1 MVSVVALT
9 GNRQPVAFTQTDER
23 GAFHLALPEGNRAAL
38 LSFRIIGYAEKRIS
52 LSQFRNG
59 QTVWLKEEATD
70 IREVVV
76 KSGRIRQR
84 SDTLSYSV
92 AGFRQKQDRS
102 IADVIGRMPGMSVS
116 ENGTISYQGKAI
128 NKLYV
133 EGMDLMGGKYA
144 MTTENLPAIKVK
156 NVEVYRHHQPVKAL
170 KNIQFSDQAALNLVL
185 TDEAKN
191 VWNATLTLGAGC
203 QLQSGEGDA
212 FLHQVKAVAMVFGK
226 QRQSLLM
233 YKDDNTGK
241 DIRRE
246 VVDLAHNSKLTQRGN
261 SWLSDISV
269 TSSRLKANRTS
280 LNDTRLLAANWLKK
294 TGEDRTLRLQST
306 FLFDKSVGSRQE
318 LSTITNV
325 MGQPMIEEDYQARK
339 FRREW
344 SMEAQYLM
352 NAPQLYINNVAVGA
366 INWNTSAA
374 ATVYDGLTVTQCVKP
389 RSRFFGDELKVIK
402 KTGENKSVSVSAL
415 FRHHYRPGLLSLLDG
430 GQERLNLT
438 KTDFLAETGFRHKI
452 LGMYVSYTARVDY
465 ERQRTEVTL
474 TERAQEELW
483 HIDGLLTPSVSFK
496 RGGVNLSAAVPL
508 RLSHYVWRQQR
519 QDRLYA
525 DPQIAV
531 SYQIDACTDLDV
543 SYRHQHSPY
552 DFNLVC
558 GIPYYMNYY
567 TLRQGTGQLG
577 RLVMDGLGG
586 SIKYGNP
593 VTGFFVNFHG
603 NYSIIRNMP
612 LFAFSLVD
620 NVYTAAFMGR
630 YTNND
635 TWNFS
640 TGLSKAFGFGKLVF
654 ALDGSAMWR
663 NYDVVLSEEVNR
675 CRSKYCSAG
684 IKISVMAAKVFSID
698 GNSTWQWSRQV
709 NRDEPSLNT
718 ACVNTFKH
726 ELKLYFTPGRW
737 QLEWGHELYHGG
749 AEGMKASYFSDLG
762 CKYRKRRWEVSL
774 SLNNIFGTDK
784 YESIYIGDTSVSRT
798 VLSLRPAEM
807 IASVRF
813 SL

>member
-1 MVSVVALT
+1 
-9 GNRQPVAFTQTDER
+9 
-23 GAFHLALPEGNRAAL
+23 
-38 LSFRIIGYAEKRIS
+38 
-52 LSQFRNG
+52 
-59 QTVWLKEEATD
+59 
-70 IREVVV
+70 
-76 KSGRIRQR
+76 
-84 SDTLSYSV
+84 
-92 AGFRQKQDRS
+92 
-102 IADVIGRMPGMSVS
+102 
-116 ENGTISYQGKAI
+116 
-128 NKLYV
+128 
-133 EGMDLMGGKYA
+133 
-144 MTTENLPAIKVK
+144 
-156 NVEVYRHHQPVKAL
+156 
-170 KNIQFSDQAALNLVL
+170 
-185 TDEAKN
+185 
-191 VWNATLTLGAGC
+191 
-203 QLQSGEGDA
+203 
-212 FLHQVKAVAMVFGK
+212 
-226 QRQSLLM
+226 
-233 YKDDNTGK
+233 
-241 DIRRE
+241 
-246 VVDLAHNSKLTQRGN
+246 
-261 SWLSDISV
+261 
-269 TSSRLKANRTS
+269 
-280 LNDTRLLAANWLKK
+280 
-294 TGEDRTLRLQST
+294 
-306 FLFDKSVGSRQE
+306 
-318 LSTITNV
+318 
-325 MGQPMIEEDYQARK
+325 
-339 FRREW
+339 
-344 SMEAQYLM
+344 
-352 NAPQLYINNVAVGA
+352 
-366 INWNTSAA
+366 
-374 ATVYDGLTVTQCVKP
+374 
-389 RSRFFGDELKVIK
+389 
-402 KTGENKSVSVSAL
+402 
-415 FRHHYRPGLLSLLDG
+415 LLDG

-640 TGLSKAFGFGKLVF
+640 TGLSKAFGFGKLVI

-709 NRDEPSLNT
+709 NRDEPALNT
-718 ACVNTFKH
+718 ACVNTFN
-726 ELKLYFTPGRW
+726 
-737 QLEWGHELYHGG
+737 
-749 AEGMKASYFSDLG
+749 A
-762 CKYRKRRWEVSL
+762 
-774 SLNNIFGTDK
+774 
-784 YESIYIGDTSVSRT
+784 RT
-798 VLSLRPAEM
+798 
-807 IASVRF
+807 
-813 SL
+813 